1 MQYPTMSSLRSTF
14 QHLTNILDPDE
25 YALLPHGTAYIPFP
39 PYPPTP
45 TNGPPRPA
53 PAPQPVPDPIP
64 PQPIPAPI
72 PQPPSTAA
80 ASTSSVEFVSGKKG
94 KPNAVVDG
102 HRYTLDRRRNEKS
115 YWRCTLRNQE
125 CCGRLVL
132 KDDSL
137 VTNAPTHNHGAQQ
150 VEITVHKSKQK
161 LKTSAASS
169 SNSSKFLAATCIST
183 LIDHEHRTKLGCQE
197 NSLKKMA
204 RLARQ
209 KSNHHTTN
217 PTSLEDLDIPPAY
230 LRTHDGSN
238 LLLWDSGYS
247 TNLRRSYLFGTD
259 DKISILQSSQ
269 NLVIDGTFK
278 TAPNLFTQLLTV
290 HSILD
295 DGWRIPCAY
304 GLLPGKREVLYSNLL
319 QQLDDIADISPDTV
333 LTDYE
338 LGLRNAVRSI
348 WPGATLRGCY
358 FHFTQCL
365 WRRFTQSD
373 LVPEYQVP
381 GSDVRKAFKMV
392 GALPF
397 VPLGDVEMAWRHL
410 KI

>member
-1 MQYPTMSSLRSTF
+1 
-14 QHLTNILDPDE
+14 
-25 YALLPHGTAYIPFP
+25 
-39 PYPPTP
+39 
-45 TNGPPRPA
+45 
-53 PAPQPVPDPIP
+53 
-64 PQPIPAPI
+64 
-72 PQPPSTAA
+72 
-80 ASTSSVEFVSGKKG
+80 
-94 KPNAVVDG
+94 
-102 HRYTLDRRRNEKS
+102 
-115 YWRCTLRNQE
+115 
-125 CCGRLVL
+125 
-132 KDDSL
+132 
-137 VTNAPTHNHGAQQ
+137 
-150 VEITVHKSKQK
+150 
-161 LKTSAASS
+161 
-169 SNSSKFLAATCIST
+169 
-183 LIDHEHRTKLGCQE
+183 
-197 NSLKKMA
+197 MA

-259 DKISILQSSQ
+259 DNISILQSSQ

-365 WRRFTQSD
+365 WRRFAQSD

-410 KI
+410 KPTIPDDMAPFTSYFETTWMGTSATEPLFDTWSWNQNEAVLAHLPRSSNIAEGWHNGFKNLVGCSHPTVWKFLDSLKLEQALTDEKIAKRLNRDAPPPRIPKWIKYDEDLDKIVNSYDSYSTVMDYLKAVAAKT